1 MLKIRL
7 ARIVKKKK
15 PMYRFIVSENTKD
28 TFGKALEILGHYNP
42 FTKVTEVNKDRILYW
57 ISKGAQLSPTVNNM
71 LIDQNVVSGQK
82 VKASKAKQKKKAGEE
97 PAAPAGKTAEVP
109 AAAAEPKT
117 EVAAPAKESP
127 AAQEEPKTEES
138 KPATEA
144 PSS

>member
-7 ARIVKKKK
+7 ARIGKKKK

-57 ISKGAQLSPTVNNM
+57 ISKGAKLSPTVNNM

-97 PAAPAGKTAEVP
+97 PAAPAAKVEEASVAAVEP
-109 AAAAEPKT
+109 KIEAAAPVEEA
-117 EVAAPAKESP
+117 VAVK
-127 AAQEEPKTEES
+127 EEPKTDEP
-138 KPATEA
+138 KPEA
-144 PSS
+144 SGS